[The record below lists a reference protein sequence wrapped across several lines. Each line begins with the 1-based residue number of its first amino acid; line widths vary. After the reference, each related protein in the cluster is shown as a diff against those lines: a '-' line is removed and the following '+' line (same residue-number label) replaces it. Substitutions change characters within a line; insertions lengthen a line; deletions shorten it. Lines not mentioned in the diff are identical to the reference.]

1 MNYYLLG
8 VVVGIVFALA
18 VFFISAYLHRKKH
31 PETGKYDERQIIGR
45 GKAFQAGFFTLLL
58 PEPCATSGITSLPCP
73 AAAFCGTSAL

>member
-45 GKAFQAGFFTLLL
+45 GKAFQAGFFTVQDIQHVHAEAVGFD
-58 PEPCATSGITSLPCP
+58 PV
-73 AAAFCGTSAL
+73 